1 MRRTNITLNKRETLN
16 SAKEQKKNKKSDRVK
31 KEDKLSKLSD
41 EIIHCILSTLDA
53 KVVVQTSTLSKRWR

>member
-1 MRRTNITLNKRETLN
+1 MRRANITLNRRETLN

-31 KEDKLSKLSD
+31 KENKFSKLSD

-53 KVVVQTSTLSKRWR
+53 KFVVQTSTLSK